1 VAIIKNMTVY
11 KEILL
16 SLPDDKRMRDEFVAI
31 ADFYKNLPQDRLWLA
46 LRLAG
51 QAAFL
56 GVEIIDARKDVKK
69 NPRVNSYQNGA
80 NQSGRKMSA
89 ELDNYMRMSKE
100 YRDLMAQLEKLLPE
114 EEKGEAE
121 DGFEKFVGSR

>member
-1 VAIIKNMTVY
+1 MAIIKNMTVY